1 MNLVDRYVASIRRN
15 LPADKA
21 EDIAAELR
29 DLLASRIEDREAA
42 LGRPLDA
49 DETKA
54 LLRSFGHPLVVAAR
68 YRKQQWLIGPDV
80 FPFYLSV
87 LRIVLAILA
96 LVFVVIAAVNLLFH
110 GDHLL
115 RAVGGALGGL
125 WTSALINVAIVTIVF
140 VVLERMGFPADHL
153 RKWDPGQLPDV
164 KDKQPGPWESAIE
177 VALGIAFLLWW
188 TGLVRLPFAAGG
200 PSFRIEPA
208 PIFTQL
214 YWPILALVAARLVH
228 SLIQGL
234 RPRWWRLRL
243 VVGAATA
250 VGGIALLAIIYRA
263 GRWAVVIPNTMPA
276 DKAAE
281 LQASLNLSLGIAIV
295 VIAIVWGVQCLLG
308 SYRLW
313 RRSRFQATPA

>member
-15 LPADKA
+15 LPGDRA

-42 LGRPLDA
+42 LDRPLNG

-54 LLRSFGHPLVVAAR
+54 VLRDFGHPLVVAAR

-96 LVFVVIAAVNLLFH
+96 LVFVVVAAVNLLFH

-115 RAVGGALGGL
+115 RALAGALGGL
-125 WTSALINVAIVTIVF
+125 WMSALINVANVTIVF
-140 VVLERMGFPADHL
+140 VILERMGFPADHL
-153 RKWDPGQLPDV
+153 RKWDPGQLADV

-188 TGLVRLPFAAGG
+188 TGLVHLPFGAGG

-214 YWPILALVAARLVH
+214 YWPILTLVAARLVH

-234 RPRWWRLRL
+234 RPRWWRLRML
-243 VVGAATA
+243 VGAATA
-250 VGGIALLAIIYRA
+250 VGGIALLALIYRA
-263 GRWAVVIPNTMPA
+263 GRWAIVVPNGMPA

-281 LQASLNLSLGIAIV
+281 LQNSLNLSLSIAIV
-295 VIAIVWGVQCLLG
+295 VIAIVWSVQCLLG
-308 SYRLW
+308 FYRLW
-313 RRSRFQATPA
+313 RRGRFQPIPA